1 MRIKDLPAY
10 STFVFKF
17 DKFNPALLQEGATSL
32 EQLKIVVPQPGKTE
46 TSQVSTAV
54 VFDIPEQGGLLRL
67 FRGQGKVD
75 LSAYDVF
82 NEDQLSKTFQGVL
95 DTTNKDVLLPVVQN
109 KTDAVVF
116 AQSGVRFSFETQ
128 DPQTAVPADLPK
140 LASFSGNKNMT
151 NFYAGKD
158 DNFWYF
164 KMDRNGDIL
173 QNNGGLDFIIF
184 INENKRPRSQQR
196 ISFWRL
202 PDVVSRIPVDAMI
215 LYERHIKTGKVQTDI
230 NAMRDMGISAAGKH
244 FIFETPDAFL
254 VMVSRDTFPGNSVL
268 AAPFVWSAAGN
279 WGDTP
284 PANKPLPVVERL
296 PFDPQ
301 KPANPT

>member
-1 MRIKDLPAY
+1 MNNGEDTAVVIINLSKTAETFTADLSEYQAGKERLIFGSADQVFVEWDNGVMRIKDLPAY

-196 ISFWRL
+196 ISSGVCPTSCQEYR
-202 PDVVSRIPVDAMI
+202 S
-215 LYERHIKTGKVQTDI
+215 
-230 NAMRDMGISAAGKH
+230 
-244 FIFETPDAFL
+244 TP
-254 VMVSRDTFPGNSVL
+254 
-268 AAPFVWSAAGN
+268 
-279 WGDTP
+279 
-284 PANKPLPVVERL
+284 
-296 PFDPQ
+296 
-301 KPANPT
+301 